1 LSEVVAVMDLAI
13 LLTTQIHLINFIR
26 KSPRKLELLRKPDIL
41 LQIMLG
47 GVAGQLLTGNPT
59 LFN

>member
-1 LSEVVAVMDLAI
+1 MNLAI
-13 LLTTQIHLINFIR
+13 LWITQIHLINFII
-26 KSPRKLELLRKPDIL
+26 KSPRKLELPRKPDIL

-47 GVAGQLLTGNPT
+47 GIAGQLLTGNPT